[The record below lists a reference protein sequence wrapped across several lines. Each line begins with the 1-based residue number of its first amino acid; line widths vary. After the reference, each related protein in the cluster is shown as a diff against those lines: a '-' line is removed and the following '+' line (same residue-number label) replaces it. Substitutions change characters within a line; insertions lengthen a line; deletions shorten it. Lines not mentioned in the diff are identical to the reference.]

1 MFLKKIISGTGILIR
16 FDDIAPNMNWS
27 MMDKCQELLEEF
39 KIKPV
44 VGVIPKNEDEEL
56 LKYPFR
62 NNFWKIVKN
71 WENRGWS
78 IAMHGY
84 NHVYDKETKKKDY
97 FNYGGRSEFFGH
109 SMEIQKNKL
118 EAGLRIFKEH
128 QIKIDTFFSP
138 NHTYD
143 LNTFYALKSV
153 GILRVIDGYGILPFT
168 KNEIKFIPQLFY
180 KLYALPFG
188 TQSTQ
193 IHLNYWSEN
202 DFEIFKNFVKKNH
215 KYIISIDEAFNK
227 SGDGFSYEIL
237 NLFLKNIL
245 RFKRVFF

>member
-1 MFLKKIISGTGILIR
+1 MKTKI
-16 FDDIAPNMNWS
+16 FCDIA
-27 MMDKCQELLEEF
+27 EL
-39 KIKPV
+39 
-44 VGVIPKNEDEEL
+44 D
-56 LKYPFR
+56 
-62 NNFWKIVKN
+62 
-71 WENRGWS
+71 
-78 IAMHGY
+78 
-84 NHVYDKETKKKDY
+84 
-97 FNYGGRSEFFGH
+97 
-109 SMEIQKNKL
+109 
-118 EAGLRIFKEH
+118 